1 MAGTGSGTGS
11 GSGSGTEPSVIALV
25 RDAVRDF
32 TVIVK
37 GEIALAQ
44 AELKRQA
51 AAGAVGGALLA
62 VVIALLATAGLFASI
77 AFALGLYEAG
87 LPLWAS
93 FLIVAGVYLLFAIV
107 LVAFAMVMFRKIKGA
122 ATASRIANETKAYLQ
137 AALAPTKEID
147 VTVIETETV
156 VTPDGDVVNK
166 VTTNTRSVTLPARRP
181 DATDPG
187 AAPKA

>member
-1 MAGTGSGTGS
+1 MAGTGP
-11 GSGSGTEPSVIALV
+11 GTEPSVIALV

-51 AAGAVGGALLA
+51 AAGAVGAALMG
-62 VVIALLATAGLFASI
+62 VVLALLATAGLFASI
-77 AFALGLYEAG
+77 AAAYGLYALG

-93 FLIVAGVYLLFAIV
+93 FLIVAGVYFLFAIV
-107 LVAFAMVMFRKIKGA
+107 LAAIAMVMFRKIKGA
-122 ATASRIANETKAYLQ
+122 GTASRVANETKAYLQ

-147 VTVIETETV
+147 VTVTETETV
-156 VTPDGDVVNK
+156 VTPEGDVVNK

-181 DATDPG
+181 DATEPG
-187 AAPKA
+187 PTPKA

>member
-1 MAGTGSGTGS
+1 MAGTGSGA
-11 GSGSGTEPSVIALV
+11 EPSVIALV

-37 GEIALAQ
+37 GEIALAS

-51 AAGAVGGALLA
+51 AAGAAGGAILA
-62 VVIALLATAGLFASI
+62 VVFALLGMAGLFASI
-77 AFALGLYEAG
+77 AAAYGLYALG

-93 FLIVAGVYLLFAIV
+93 FLIVAGVYLVFAII
-107 LVAFAMVMFRKIKGA
+107 LAAVATVMFRKIKGA
-122 ATASRIANETKAYLQ
+122 GTATRIANETKAYLQ

-147 VTVIETETV
+147 VTITETETV
-156 VTPDGDVVNK
+156 VTPEGDVVNK

-181 DATDPG
+181 DATEPG
-187 AAPKA
+187 PTPKA

>member
-1 MAGTGSGTGS
+1 MAGTGSGTGP
-11 GSGSGTEPSVIALV
+11 GSEPSVIALV

-32 TVIVK
+32 TVIVR

-62 VVIALLATAGLFASI
+62 VVVALLATAGLFASI

-147 VTVIETETV
+147 VTVTETETV
-156 VTPDGDVVNK
+156 VTPEGDVINK